1 MKAGDIVRRKSAD
14 KIFVGSY
21 YYVLQVGAN
30 YMCALK
36 LNSDDNKHH
45 YLIKRDFCKISTA
58 KIRVKNKTYNDIES
72 LENNTCKTIKHVL
85 SKQWENVIGSWG
97 NNTTQ
102 PKLTFVS
109 GSTYKLEIPNSIY
122 QFYGVDTSKNITA
135 INIVFRN
142 ADGKQQTVNRQ
153 QKVDI

>member
-1 MKAGDIVRRKSAD
+1 
-14 KIFVGSY
+14 
-21 YYVLQVGAN
+21 
-30 YMCALK
+30 
-36 LNSDDNKHH
+36 
-45 YLIKRDFCKISTA
+45 
-58 KIRVKNKTYNDIES
+58 
-72 LENNTCKTIKHVL
+72 TIDG
-85 SKQWENVIGSWG
+85 KQWENVIGSWG

-142 ADGKQQTVNRQ
+142 ADGKQQTTDLSISVGSFKFTLANPLENS
-153 QKVDI
+153 IT